1 MSERIIPQLSS
12 RVTRRLRR
20 WRRKTSDVALRNRI
34 QMVLLYNEGRSST
47 QIAQALGYAP
57 SAVGNILRRFRNSG
71 FEGLEDGRKN
81 NGQPK
86 VDADLLQ
93 ALAEMLTK
101 SPQDYG
107 RRRPTWSRELMV
119 KILEEETGVGV
130 SVRTIDRMLE
140 KLKARHG
147 IPRPLSP
154 CPWSKQR
161 KARRMREIR
170 RIVENLPED
179 EVAFYEDEVD
189 IHLNPK
195 IGRDW
200 MLEGVQKTVMTPG
213 QNQKRYLAGALS
225 VDGSELIVVEN
236 ASKNAYLFLAL
247 LERLHEKHPEARHIH
262 LVLDN
267 CRVHECQAVK
277 KYLAEQ
283 EGLFVFHFLPPY
295 SPEHNYI
302 ERLWRDLHA
311 NVTRNHR
318 CRTMKQL
325 MNEVKGWLRA
335 EARKRKRR
343 KPLDLPDRRRRI
355 AA

>member
-1 MSERIIPQLSS
+1 MSERIIPQLSTG
-12 RVTRRLRR
+12 VTQRLRM
-20 WRRKTSDVALRNRI
+20 WRRKTSDMALRNRI

-47 QIAQALGYAP
+47 QIGKDLGYAP
-57 SAVGNILRRFRNSG
+57 SAVGNILRRFRDSG
-71 FEGLEDGRKN
+71 FEGLEDGRKY
-81 NGQPK
+81 NGQSK
-86 VDADLLQ
+86 IDADLLQ
-93 ALAEMLTK
+93 ALAEILTK

-107 RRRPTWSRELMV
+107 WSRPTWSRELLV
-119 KILEEETGVGV
+119 KTLREETGVSV
-130 SVRTIDRMLE
+130 SVRTMDRMLT

-154 CPWSKQR
+154 CPWSKQ
-161 KARRMREIR
+161 KKTRRMREIR
-170 RIVENLPED
+170 RIVENLPE
-179 EVAFYEDEVD
+179 EEIAFYEDEVD

-213 QNQKRYLAGALS
+213 KNQKRYLAGALS

-236 ASKNAYLFLAL
+236 ASKNSHLFIAL
-247 LERLHEKHPEARHIH
+247 LERLREKHPEARRIH

-267 CRVHECQAVK
+267 CRVHDSQAVR
-277 KYLAEQ
+277 KYLLEQ
-283 EGLFVFHFLPPY
+283 KDLFVFHFLPPY
-295 SPEHNYI
+295 SPEHNKI

-325 MNEVKGWLRA
+325 MKEVKDWLRA
-335 EARKRKRR
+335 EASKRKRR
-343 KPLDLPDRRRRI
+343 KPLDLPYGRRRM